1 MARSNERR
9 RVAER
14 LHSAAI
20 HVLRYARQADRQSA
34 MGPAQL
40 SALSVLVFG
49 GPCNL
54 RELADA
60 EQVAPPTM
68 TRIVAALRRDGYVRL
83 TPSPDDC
90 LLYTSRWLDGT
101 VRARARRTTR
111 CTRRAPAA
119 HRIQSPESYGRF
131 CGFVR
136 VDSSAKVPEFELGSR
151 FVRAAKSGAHE
162 SGRFW
167 C

>member
-1 MARSNERR
+1 MARNNERR

-49 GPCNL
+49 GPSNL
-54 RELADA
+54 RQLADA

-83 TPSPDDC
+83 TPSPDDARSSIVEATAKGTAALEKARTARLDLIDG
-90 LLYTSRWLDGT
+90 LLSRNEHADVALLGKALAAIFPQ
-101 VRARARRTTR
+101 AR
-111 CTRRAPAA
+111 
-119 HRIQSPESYGRF
+119 
-131 CGFVR
+131 
-136 VDSSAKVPEFELGSR
+136 
-151 FVRAAKSGAHE
+151 
-162 SGRFW
+162 
-167 C
+167 

>member
-49 GPCNL
+49 GPSNL
-54 RELADA
+54 RQLADA

-83 TPSPDDC
+83 TPSPDDARSSIVEATAKGTAALEKARTARLDLIDG
-90 LLYTSRWLDGT
+90 LLSRNEHADVALLGKALAAIFPQ
-101 VRARARRTTR
+101 AR
-111 CTRRAPAA
+111 
-119 HRIQSPESYGRF
+119 
-131 CGFVR
+131 
-136 VDSSAKVPEFELGSR
+136 
-151 FVRAAKSGAHE
+151 
-162 SGRFW
+162 
-167 C
+167 

>member
-20 HVLRYARQADRQSA
+20 HVLRHARQADRQSA
-34 MGPAQL
+34 IGPAQL

-60 EQVAPPTM
+60 EQVAPPTI
-68 TRIVAALRRDGYVRL
+68 TRIVAALRRGGYVRL
-83 TPSPDDC
+83 APSPDDARSSIVEA
-90 LLYTSRWLDGT
+90 TAKGT
-101 VRARARRTTR
+101 AALEKARAARLDLIDDFLSRSPL
-111 CTRRAPAA
+111 ADIALLGKALAA
-119 HRIQSPESYGRF
+119 IFPQAR
-131 CGFVR
+131 
-136 VDSSAKVPEFELGSR
+136 
-151 FVRAAKSGAHE
+151 
-162 SGRFW
+162 
-167 C
+167 